1 MKGLGL
7 GNGEEKKSSD
17 VEKEILD
24 EKLER
29 VWIFDGEI
37 WEWKNGE
44 LNERGFRRRVCLVW
58 N

>member
-29 VWIFDGEI
+29 V
-37 WEWKNGE
+37 
-44 LNERGFRRRVCLVW
+44 
-58 N
+58 